1 VSDAEAEFFKGVER
15 KAGSSSK
22 VNAIMGGVRGL
33 QRIPEVDDCLLRM
46 MKNAYEEYFKGEI
59 GVFMMT
65 IVHEW
70 GRDSSEVR
78 EEQILVI
85 CLLDGNLKDADML
98 GKMYPPFARG
108 ESATE
113 QFLGSIRTQLFLKLE
128 SVANRPFRSAPG
140 AWSAEV
146 SGVLFGADMKEVL
159 EAMTDDQAARLVA
172 VLRKPLDKNKQAKWT
187 LLLSS
192 KGGPQEGT
200 YLGGLSYKEA
210 TMGSPTRRAINTI
223 RERTV
228 ARQSRDSLRDRQT
241 SRSRSNSKDS
251 TVLPPRPRELNTNL
265 IPGDMTRTPV
275 AYDMRPTYYK
285 ESAPSLRAV
294 PRSLLLSP
302 GMRAG
307 VLPGATGGHSGGG
320 EEAETTGK

>member
-1 VSDAEAEFFKGVER
+1 MSDAEAEFFKEVEK
-15 KAGSSSK
+15 KAGSSTK

-78 EEQILVI
+78 EEQILVV
-85 CLLDGNLKDADML
+85 CLLDGNLKEADML

-113 QFLGSIRTQLFLKLE
+113 QFLGSIRTQLFLKVE
-128 SVANRPFRSAPG
+128 SVANRPFRSAAG

-146 SGVLFGADMKEVL
+146 SGILFGADMKEVL

-172 VLRKPLDKNKQAKWT
+172 VLRKPLDKSKQAKWT

-200 YLGGLSYKEA
+200 YLG
-210 TMGSPTRRAINTI
+210 
-223 RERTV
+223 
-228 ARQSRDSLRDRQT
+228 
-241 SRSRSNSKDS
+241 
-251 TVLPPRPRELNTNL
+251 TVLQ
-265 IPGDMTRTPV
+265 G
-275 AYDMRPTYYK
+275 
-285 ESAPSLRAV
+285 SAD
-294 PRSLLLSP
+294 
-302 GMRAG
+302 G
-307 VLPGATGGHSGGG
+307 VTHKKSHQHHQGEDGGQTI
-320 EEAETTGK
+320 ER